1 MTEIPA
7 KLFQESHIVSVT
19 FPEGVTSIGAD
30 AFRQI
35 PELEEVTLPASLQTI
50 GNQAFRDCPNLKT
63 INLLF
68 VQAT

>member
-30 AFRQI
+30 AFR
-35 PELEEVTLPASLQTI
+35 
-50 GNQAFRDCPNLKT
+50 DCPNLKT

-68 VQAT
+68 VQVA